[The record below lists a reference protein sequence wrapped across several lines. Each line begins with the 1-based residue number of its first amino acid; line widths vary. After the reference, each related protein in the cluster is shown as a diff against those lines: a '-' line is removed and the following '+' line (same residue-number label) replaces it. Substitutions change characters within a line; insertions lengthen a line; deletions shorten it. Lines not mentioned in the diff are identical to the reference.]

1 LRAVRSLRAWL
12 IIEMVCLLAA
22 ACVAV
27 SITTG
32 AVMHHLQ
39 IMQLDQELIATSTRV
54 VSFDKTAGHI
64 PVPGKPPVS
73 NPLTNAPAVP
83 AGTVLTRIIGPQVM
97 DAGLRDCATGA
108 SKRLSAQQIAVLR
121 GLPTGYPVTRHLP
134 GLGNYRLL
142 AVNAPDGDVI
152 ITGLPLAPLY
162 AAQRRLAA
170 VETGVSLAVLILA
183 AVLGALLIRR
193 TLRPLECIAATAQQI
208 AQLPLH
214 RGEVTL
220 PARVA
225 DGDADPRNEVGKLS
239 AALNKMLGHVAD
251 ALAVRQAGEDRLR
264 QFSAD
269 ASHELRTP
277 LAAIRGYAELTRRRG
292 DLPPDAANAMS
303 RVETETERMTALVDD
318 LLQLARL
325 DAHRPPA
332 DEPVDLS
339 WLIIDAVTDA
349 RIAGPDHHWRL
360 DLPDDPVSVT
370 GDEASL
376 HQAVTNLLANAR
388 IHTPPGTTV
397 TTTLTVPAG
406 HATLNIVD
414 DGPGIPTHLLPHVF
428 DRFTRADRSRRRRTD
443 ATGGLGLAIVKA
455 TVEAHGGAVDVSS
468 RAGRTAFTVRLPARP
483 DARPTSPPEGS

>member
-1 LRAVRSLRAWL
+1 
-12 IIEMVCLLAA
+12 
-22 ACVAV
+22 
-27 SITTG
+27 
-32 AVMHHLQ
+32 
-39 IMQLDQELIATSTRV
+39 
-54 VSFDKTAGHI
+54 
-64 PVPGKPPVS
+64 
-73 NPLTNAPAVP
+73 
-83 AGTVLTRIIGPQVM
+83 
-97 DAGLRDCATGA
+97 
-108 SKRLSAQQIAVLR
+108 
-121 GLPTGYPVTRHLP
+121 
-134 GLGNYRLL
+134 
-142 AVNAPDGDVI
+142 
-152 ITGLPLAPLY
+152 
-162 AAQRRLAA
+162 
-170 VETGVSLAVLILA
+170 
-183 AVLGALLIRR
+183 
-193 TLRPLECIAATAQQI
+193 
-208 AQLPLH
+208 
-214 RGEVTL
+214 
-220 PARVA
+220 
-225 DGDADPRNEVGKLS
+225 
-239 AALNKMLGHVAD
+239 
-251 ALAVRQAGEDRLR
+251 
-264 QFSAD
+264 
-269 ASHELRTP
+269 
-277 LAAIRGYAELTRRRG
+277 
-292 DLPPDAANAMS
+292 MS